1 MKNPNN
7 TVYKVIFLYSKKGFT
22 IQEIQTVLDIS
33 TKEINHI
40 IDEEFKSIQTVN
52 KILVFENAR
61 DFEL

>member
-22 IQEIQTVLDIS
+22 IQEIQMVLDIS
-33 TKEINHI
+33 TKEIDHI
-40 IDEEFKSIQTVN
+40 IDQEFKSIQNVN
-52 KILVFENAR
+52 RIAMRDYAR

>member
-22 IQEIQTVLDIS
+22 IQEIQMVLDIS
-33 TKEINHI
+33 TKEIDHI
-40 IDEEFKSIQTVN
+40 IDQEFKSIQNVN
-52 KILVFENAR
+52 RIAMRYYAR

>member
-40 IDEEFKSIQTVN
+40 IDEEFKSIQNVN
-52 KILVFENAR
+52 QIVMRDYAR